1 MYIFFSSQEFTVSIA
16 LPLVNLILANTTA
29 RAHYMATEQTA
40 RAQPVGQVPSAALM
54 SMNATLLPVE
64 I

>member
-1 MYIFFSSQEFTVSIA
+1 MSIA
-16 LPLVNLILANTTA
+16 VPLVNLILANTMA
-29 RAHYMATEQTA
+29 RAHYMVTEQTA
-40 RAQPVGQVPSAALM
+40 PAQPAGQVPTAALM

>member
-1 MYIFFSSQEFTVSIA
+1 MYVFFPSQESTVSIA
-16 LPLVNLILANTTA
+16 VPLVNLILANTMA

-40 RAQPVGQVPSAALM
+40 PAQPAGQVPTAALM

>member
-1 MYIFFSSQEFTVSIA
+1 MSISV
-16 LPLVNLILANTTA
+16 PLVNLILANTMA
-29 RAHYMATEQTA
+29 RADYMVTKQIA
-40 RAQPVGQVPSAALM
+40 RAQPAGQVPTAALM